1 VAQELK
7 HRLFLVERLK
17 YIEDSY
23 AFVRA
28 ARKITFRTKALQLV
42 DHSRREFI
50 HELDQQDRFIQER
63 KGKD

>member
-1 VAQELK
+1 
-7 HRLFLVERLK
+7 
-17 YIEDSY
+17 
-23 AFVRA
+23 VRA
-28 ARKITFRTKALQLV
+28 AKKITFRTKALQLV